1 MSWNI
6 ALPVLHKWE
15 VFEKIYLTKIQLE
28 KRLNLSLPTI
38 NKMIESEEILEF
50 NIRNRKVYIIKNEFI
65 KYLIS

>member
-28 KRLNLSLPTI
+28 KRLNLYLPTI
-38 NKMIESEEILEF
+38 NKMI
-50 NIRNRKVYIIKNEFI
+50 
-65 KYLIS
+65 